1 LRKRIDQRPD
11 AVAEAIIS
19 SSPEA
24 HADFMRIT
32 ERLPFR
38 KDVGG
43 YG

>member
-1 LRKRIDQRPD
+1 MPS
-11 AVAEAIIS
+11 EAIIG

-43 YG
+43 YGQT